1 MISWTSVNAIG
12 DADVRLTTA
21 LAVNNPILFETSHNY
36 NGSLGFIT
44 YDLKPS
50 TNYAIF
56 IKTYNNTRTLFTIHT
71 SGFRTDAIPAPKA
84 IPKPAP
90 KPAPKP
96 VPKPA
101 PKPAPKPVPKPAPK
115 PAPKPGPRRCATT
128 NKYCKV
134 DDLSIS
140 SSITFNPDVSKTYIG
155 FKNRKNPDQ
164 VVRIYDDLKK
174 IEDIYV
180 TQEGQFFA
188 IGLDSNKFV
197 YPIERNSSGFYIK
210 YFILSRSGNTGFE
223 EIAGQDKIRI
233 GGRFK
238 ALLTINNGDRLRNN
252 TYTTSAVTTNSDT
265 VLKVDRLMDGSRTTY
280 TFQRGGSSSKTVKK
294 KGIIKKNRT
303 EKHKVYN

>member
-1 MISWTSVNAIG
+1 MNRYSISAF
-12 DADVRLTTA
+12 VRIRLSIRSDGNTWFFSSNYINNLRNSLELTTNFSDSQSRLLSGKLLYLIFEKIDIA
-21 LAVNNPILFETSHNY
+21 GNNVKYVNPTSRR
-36 NGSLGFIT
+36 FT
-44 YDLKPS
+44 Y
-50 TNYAIF
+50 I
-56 IKTYNNTRTLFTIHT
+56 
-71 SGFRTDAIPAPKA
+71 APV
-84 IPKPAP
+84 
-90 KPAPKP
+90 APKP
-96 VPKPA
+96 VPKPV

-115 PAPKPGPRRCATT
+115 PAPKPGPRRCAAT

-140 SSITFNPDVSKTYIG
+140 SIRFDPDVSKTYIA
-155 FKNRKNPDQ
+155 FKNGNPDQ

-174 IEDIYV
+174 IRNIYV

-210 YFILSRSGNTGFE
+210 YFILSRSSVDTGFE
-223 EIAGQDKIRI
+223 EIAGQDKIKV

-238 ALLTINNGDRLRNN
+238 ALLTINNEDRLRNN
-252 TYTTSAVTTNSDT
+252 TYTTTAVTTDSNT
-265 VLKVDRLMDGSRTTY
+265 VSKVNRLMDGTRTTY
-280 TFQRGGSSSKTVKK
+280 TFQRGGSSSKTAKK